1 MEEFD
6 QIIKQELY
14 FDMQEVS
21 DYGGERFDALLLWII
36 GALQAGKSI
45 REIKRYIKRANI
57 APTLAEDLEE
67 MAAQQY
73 EAITGGRKGFTM
85 EIEALAGFTLAEAIV
100 ERNRSIER
108 RARRFMA
115 QAREALKAE
124 EDVRAI
130 AQNELRRYLKS
141 AEQFWRDSTKAAREE
156 AYAYVDGQEARK
168 IRGWMSVAVLDNKT
182 SAQCIAL
189 HNKFYSAKDYATR
202 ADVPDRP
209 PRHPH
214 CRSILVTVYEG
225 VNITKYKGQNVETF
239 LRRNPDVA
247 RDIMGIEKYRLWS
260 GGKAKID
267 KYLDIRGKRWFRNDE
282 IVSRLGIK
290 SGRRLNK

>member
-6 QIIKQELY
+6 QIVKQELY
-14 FDMQEVS
+14 FDLQEAPDS
-21 DYGGERFDALLLWII
+21 GGEAFEALLLWIA
-36 GALQAGKSI
+36 GALQTGKSL
-45 REIKRYIKRANI
+45 RAIKRHIRNANI
-57 APTLAEDLEE
+57 APTLSEDLEE

-73 EAITGGRKGFTM
+73 EAIAGSRKGFTM
-85 EIEALAGFTLAEAIV
+85 AIAALAGFTLAEAV
-100 ERNRSIER
+100 LERRRSIER

-115 QAREALKAE
+115 QAQDALKAE
-124 EDVRAI
+124 EDVRAL

-156 AYAYVDGQEARK
+156 AYAYADGQTSRK

-182 SAQCIAL
+182 SAICISL
-189 HNKFYSAKDYATR
+189 HNEFYSAKVYKSR
-202 ADVPDRP
+202 AEIPNRP
-209 PRHPH
+209 PRHPN
-214 CRSILVTVYEG
+214 CRTILVTVYEG

-260 GGKAKID
+260 GGNAKID
-267 KYLDIRGKRWFRNDE
+267 KYLDIRGARWFRNDE
-282 IVSRLGIK
+282 IVKRLGIK
-290 SGRRLNK
+290 SGRRLKK